1 MSFAS
6 DALMLYPER
15 DRDREDTDSGD
26 TARSRRHDTGVS
38 QIEFRIP
45 RSEAFFSQPA
55 TDPGTNDDDCTGIG
69 CRLTEKSFGSR
80 NSEFGNSRV
89 MSIWKLRERAV
100 VLGII
105 PELRGE

>member
-1 MSFAS
+1 
-6 DALMLYPER
+6 MLYPER
-15 DRDREDTDSGD
+15 DRDRGDTDSGD

-69 CRLTEKSFGSR
+69 CWFMVHKMMMIVPGSVA
-80 NSEFGNSRV
+80 G
-89 MSIWKLRERAV
+89 
-100 VLGII
+100 
-105 PELRGE
+105 